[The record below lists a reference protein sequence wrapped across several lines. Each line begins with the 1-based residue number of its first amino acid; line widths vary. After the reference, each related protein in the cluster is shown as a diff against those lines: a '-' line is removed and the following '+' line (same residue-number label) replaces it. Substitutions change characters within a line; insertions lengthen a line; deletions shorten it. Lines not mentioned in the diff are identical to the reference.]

1 MDDKR
6 LLLTE
11 IVVNPVCADLSLL
24 HQLGMEKY
32 RFLINYLS
40 MLQFLELGILV
51 SLPIYLMW
59 IKCLQLEGEKKVFY
73 KEIEYFNPIR
83 KKRENNLYQ
92 FCLDFI
98 LNYI

>member
-59 IKCLQLEGEKKVFY
+59 IKCLQLEGKKR
-73 KEIEYFNPIR
+73 YFIR
-83 KKRENNLYQ
+83 KLSILIPSERREKTI
-92 FCLDFI
+92 CI
-98 LNYI
+98 SSV

>member
-1 MDDKR
+1 MDDKH

-24 HQLGMEKY
+24 HQLGIEKY
-32 RFLINYLS
+32 RVLINYLS

-59 IKCLQLEGEKKVFY
+59 IKCLQLEGKEGILH

-83 KKRENNLYQ
+83 KKRENNQYQ